1 MDGSLVKGVM
11 SESAVYGVGA
21 ISGLLVIVSN
31 QSDAATHDVLVKV
44 LATTGVFW
52 MAHVYAGAVAHL
64 GDHVEQG
71 DRARDRLGRAVRDS
85 LHHSWGMLIAAFVPL
100 VILGSGAL
108 GIIGHTEAIWTTLW
122 VDVAILGVLGYLG
135 LAAWTTRQLPRIIG
149 GLGTALLGILM
160 IALKA
165 AIH

>member
-1 MDGSLVKGVM
+1 M
-11 SESAVYGVGA
+11 
-21 ISGLLVIVSN
+21 
-31 QSDAATHDVLVKV
+31 
-44 LATTGVFW
+44 
-52 MAHVYAGAVAHL
+52 AHL
-64 GDHVEQG
+64 GEHVEQG
-71 DRARDRLGRAVRDS
+71 DRARDRVGRAVRDS
-85 LHHSWGMLIAAFVPL
+85 LNHSWGMLIAAFVPL
-100 VILGSGAL
+100 VILGAGAL